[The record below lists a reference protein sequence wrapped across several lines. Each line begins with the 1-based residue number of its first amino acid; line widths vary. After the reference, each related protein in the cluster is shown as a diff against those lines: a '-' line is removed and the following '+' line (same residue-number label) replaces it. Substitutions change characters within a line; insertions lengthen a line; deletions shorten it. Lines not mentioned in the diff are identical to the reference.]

1 MAKDQPSDEQES
13 TRGSGSASGVFRSF
27 TSRRLVALK
36 RDMKSAQARVGSFRE
51 AVQRQRGT
59 GGDQDSAWL
68 ALQEVDI
75 AHEELRVAEEELH
88 AQADEIAATRYAL
101 DAERRRYAEL
111 FEKAPDAYL
120 VTDEHGCVIE
130 ANRRAGALFN
140 MDPLFFAG
148 KPLTSFI
155 FDEDRLQ
162 VRDLVALM
170 SAARIEAQFRIV
182 PRKGLERWVS
192 AAAQGT
198 SYGNREAPV
207 IRWLIRDVHDE
218 KVASMQ
224 RSEVEKELRDSVQR
238 LEASQH
244 LFEQLCEVAEGARH
258 ANQNVS
264 VARNDLLG
272 EVAHEMRT
280 PLGAIAGWL
289 HVLSQEH
296 HGDITRRALM
306 SMTRSVRA
314 LAKLIEDLVDNTR
327 YDDHG
332 VTLERTSLNVLRL
345 VVEVVEEVRPL
356 AELKQIQLRFAAQP
370 YRIEILADSIR
381 LQQLFRNLVSNA
393 IKFTPPGGTVRVDI
407 SVAQTAA
414 VVIITDTGRGIAP
427 RALQTIFEPF
437 VQVEK
442 ARGNENGLGLG
453 LSIARRIAELH
464 GGTIT
469 AESAGLGKGS
479 SFRVT
484 LPLTTFN

>member
-1 MAKDQPSDEQES
+1 MAKQQRADEPEGGHR
-13 TRGSGSASGVFRSF
+13 TVSGVFPAIASQ
-27 TSRRLVALK
+27 RLQALY
-36 RDMKSAQARVGSFRE
+36 RDVKAAHGRVGLFRD
-51 AVQRQRGT
+51 AIQRRHST
-59 GGDQDSAWL
+59 NGDQDTAWL
-68 ALQEVDI
+68 ALQEVDV

-88 AQADEIAATRYAL
+88 AQAEEIAATRQAL

-111 FEKAPDAYL
+111 FERAPDAYL

-130 ANRRAGALFN
+130 ANYRAGALFN
-140 MDPLFFAG
+140 IDPLFFAG

-155 FDEDRLQ
+155 SVEDRAQ
-162 VRDLVALM
+162 FRDLITLIG
-170 SAARIEAQFRIV
+170 AARIEAQFRIA
-182 PRKGLERWVS
+182 PRKGEARWVS

-198 SYGNREAPV
+198 SYGTRETPV

-218 KVASMQ
+218 KLASIE
-224 RSEVEKELRDSVQR
+224 RSEVVKELQESVDR
-238 LEASQH
+238 LEASKH
-244 LFEQLCEVAEGARH
+244 LFDELCEVAQGARQAPRH
-258 ANQNVS
+258 GDT
-264 VARNDLLG
+264 ARNNLLG

-296 HGDITRRALM
+296 YGDVTRRALT

-327 YDDHG
+327 YDVHG
-332 VTLERTSLNVLRL
+332 VQLERRPVNVLRL
-345 VVEVVEEVRPL
+345 AIEVIEELRPL
-356 AELKQIQLRFAAQP
+356 AELKRVQLRFAALP

-381 LQQLFRNLVSNA
+381 LQQLLRNLVSNA
-393 IKFTPPGGTVRVDI
+393 IKFTRPGGVVRLEIGVTQDSALVTV
-407 SVAQTAA
+407 
-414 VVIITDTGRGIAP
+414 TDTGRGTAP
-427 RALQTIFEPF
+427 GSLHTLFEPF
-437 VQVEK
+437 VQLDK
-442 ARGNENGLGLG
+442 AGHENGLGLG

-469 AESAGLGKGS
+469 ADSAGLGKGS